1 MNYEVK
7 MNATE
12 LKGNFT
18 SQLNS
23 ILEEIKDL
31 ETQISN
37 KREIAL
43 KLKGAIEGLEILE
56 QQSAAI
62 QEPPSEPEEA

>member
-7 MNATE
+7 MNASE
-12 LKGNFT
+12 LRNNFT
-18 SQLNS
+18 TQLNS

-56 QQSAAI
+56 QQSATT